1 MSTSRLPFGIYPFS
15 VAGMGTGAAV
25 GAPDNVEHI
34 QRLLQELQGD
44 ANTFIPRSYILY
56 AGADSAAQVLAQVEY
71 YVLSGLK
78 WDVVLCFSDA
88 GGKLDGWLNVIR
100 MVVQRYGSCL
110 AALQI
115 TNEPNLS
122 LPGKN
127 VQPNVRQALVRGV
140 MTAKEAARAFR
151 TRFVHWTTPLTS
163 SLPLGTLAD
172 LARSKSELMA
182 ENALLRQQ
190 LIILKRQVKR
200 PACTKAD
207 RVFLVLLARV
217 VRTWKQ
223 ALFIVQPDTRLALA
237 S

>member
-1 MSTSRLPFGIYPFS
+1 MSTSRLLFGIYPFG
-15 VAGMGTGAAV
+15 ATGMGTGVAV

-100 MVVQRYGSCL
+100 MVVQRYGSSL

-127 VQPNVRQALVRGV
+127 VQPNVRQQIPASSGSSRS
-140 MTAKEAARAFR
+140 
-151 TRFVHWTTPLTS
+151 TPHE
-163 SLPLGTLAD
+163 GT
-172 LARSKSELMA
+172 
-182 ENALLRQQ
+182 
-190 LIILKRQVKR
+190 
-200 PACTKAD
+200 
-207 RVFLVLLARV
+207 RV
-217 VRTWKQ
+217 V
-223 ALFIVQPDTRLALA
+223 AVPILAGLHHDYRKVA
-237 S
+237 